1 MFSPRKDRTVSAHLF
16 RNANVFTADDRR
28 FAEAIVVV
36 GERIA
41 YVGDEATAARIAGPG
56 AEVTDLGGATV
67 LPGFVEGH
75 AHIVG
80 TGEAAQ
86 QVDLWGANTIAEI
99 QRRVRAWADE
109 NPDAPRVLVQGWA
122 HSALEG
128 RAAHREILDAAVSD
142 RPVYAQ
148 SYDYHSILLNTAAL
162 AEVGIDADT
171 PSPDGGQI
179 HHDENGPTGLVD
191 EAAMHRIV
199 WPFLDE
205 LTTKDDRD
213 LFLASALR
221 AYRETGITASTD
233 MGLDEAGLETLQK
246 ADARGELTARI
257 TAHWLILAS
266 GDNAENLAQLDR
278 AIELHRTQQSE
289 RLRVVGI
296 KVMIDGT
303 VDGCTAALGAPYA
316 DGSSADPMW
325 SREELT
331 PLVIAADAAGLQ
343 VAMHAIGDEA
353 VRIAIDAVEAAVREN
368 GPADRRHRIEHLEV
382 VNQAE
387 VQRLAAIGITA
398 SMQPVHSDPAI
409 QDNWRKMLG
418 DHRIDRGF
426 PWSEMTDAGAALA
439 FGTDSPTS
447 PHAPLPNMFIASTR
461 RSALNPALEPNLP
474 KYALPLESAIIH
486 ATRGSAW
493 ACRAEHLYGRIAA
506 SLFADFIVLDRDV
519 FSGDPEELLRASIVR
534 TVVGGRTVY
543 ER

>member
-1 MFSPRKDRTVSAHLF
+1 MSAHVYS
-16 RNANVFTADDRR
+16 NAKIFTADARR
-28 FAEAIVVV
+28 WAEAIVVS
-36 GERIA
+36 GDRIA
-41 YVGDEATAARIAGPG
+41 YVGDEATATRIAGPD
-56 AEVTDLGGATV
+56 AEMTDLGGATV

-80 TGEAAQ
+80 TGQAAQ

-99 QRRVRAWADE
+99 QDRVRAWAAD
-109 NPDAPRVLVQGWA
+109 NPEAPRVLVQGWA
-122 HSALEG
+122 HSAFEG
-128 RAAHREILDAAVSD
+128 VEPHREILDAVVSN

-148 SYDYHSILLNTAAL
+148 AYDYHSILLNTAAL

-171 PSPDGGQI
+171 ASPEGGQI
-179 HHDENGPTGLVD
+179 HSDEHGPTGLVD

-199 WPFLDE
+199 WPFLDDLQTE
-205 LTTKDDRD
+205 DDRD
-213 LFLASALR
+213 AYLAEALR
-221 AYRETGITASTD
+221 AYRETGVTAATD
-233 MGLDEAGLETLQK
+233 MGLDEADLATLQK
-246 ADARGELTARI
+246 ADAEGTLTARI
-257 TAHWLILAS
+257 AAHWRILPS
-266 GDNAENLAQLDR
+266 GDTNENLAQLDR

-303 VDGCTAALGAPYA
+303 VDGCTATLGAPYV
-316 DGSSADPMW
+316 DGSNAEPMW

-331 PLVIAADAAGLQ
+331 PLVVAADAAGLQ

-382 VNQAE
+382 VDQAE

-426 PWSEMTDAGAALA
+426 PWPEMTDAGAPLA

-447 PHAPLPNMFIASTR
+447 PYAPLPNMFIASTR
-461 RSALNPALEPNLP
+461 RSALNPTLQPNLP
-474 KYALPLESAIIH
+474 KYAMPLESAITH
-486 ATRGSAW
+486 ATSGSAW
-493 ACRAEHLYGRIAA
+493 ASRAEHMYGRIAA
-506 SLFADFIVLDRDV
+506 SLFADFVVLDRDV
-519 FSGDPEELLRASIVR
+519 FSGDPEDLLRASIVR
-534 TVVGGRTVY
+534 TVVGGRTVF